1 MKLSFHT
8 VTHGGSIK
16 ILSKDQNPTTLQ
28 SVCEREKRRG
38 VCVRQRDSSYPQQ
51 GDRTEGIKQ
60 WCGKFPSSPVGLC
73 CGVIASMCLKKEEK
87 KRERERNL

>member
-8 VTHGGSIK
+8 VIHGGSIK

-38 VCVRQRDSSYPQQ
+38 VC
-51 GDRTEGIKQ
+51 
-60 WCGKFPSSPVGLC
+60 
-73 CGVIASMCLKKEEK
+73 
-87 KRERERNL
+87 ERETVHTLSKETAQKG